1 MTERES
7 ERENVEERYPK
18 ATNFYG
24 VPNVSK
30 LLKIAVFIYQ
40 CWIYILL
47 PYLAISRPDI
57 IYIWCIYIHLSD
69 LYICFVFIY
78 MLRTYIHASY
88 LYTCVVFVCMLCVYI
103 NSSYLLH
110 AYLICKSAS
119 CLCACIIFS

>member
-1 MTERES
+1 MYFPFVDHCVAQFDDFQT
-7 ERENVEERYPK
+7 VL
-18 ATNFYG
+18 YG

-78 MLRTYIHASY
+78 MLRTYIH
-88 LYTCVVFVCMLCVYI
+88 VFVCMLCVYI

-110 AYLICKSAS
+110 AYLIYKSAS
-119 CLCACIIFS
+119 CSCIIFS